1 MGRIYRERGM
11 RRTVANMQQQIK
23 VQGSASVLARSGL
36 SVPEEGV
43 TQVDGTLHV
52 LGDFIADG
60 KISNDALMA
69 PVSPLSA
76 HTDGTNF
83 SLATGAN
90 VAKLTMTIPVPE
102 GYGSAL
108 VLASGNMNAY
118 NSTANADYGYLGI
131 RINGAAIGWSL
142 AAYAAGGTYCA
153 VSNSASSLLSSIGSS
168 FTVQAACSSANADWA
183 ADVSNTINLDAMVL
197 FLR

>member
-1 MGRIYRERGM
+1 MSRQYQS
-11 RRTVANMQQQIK
+11 RTVRSILREQRRQLK
-23 VQGSASVLARSGL
+23 LQGTASVLARSGL
-36 SVPEEGV
+36 SVPEEGT

-90 VAKLTMTIPVPE
+90 VAKLTMTVPVPE
-102 GYGSAL
+102 GYSSAL

-118 NSTANADYGYLGI
+118 NSTASADYGYLGI

-183 ADVSNTINLDAMVL
+183 ANASNTINLDAMVL